1 MFRDARLYA
10 GAIDQ
15 RRRSSKG
22 GSRPS
27 VNEFE

>member
-15 RRRSSKG
+15 RRSSKG